1 MFKEVLQSIEG
12 VGIYPIIS
20 MIVFVIFFA
29 AVIIW
34 YFKADK
40 KYLNKMKNL
49 PLDNDEKS
57 NSNNTGEKHDKS

>member
-1 MFKEVLQSIEG
+1 MYKEVLQSIEG
-12 VGIYPIIS
+12 VGIFPIIS
-20 MIVFVIFFA
+20 MIVFAAFFTV
-29 AVIIW
+29 VIIW

>member
-12 VGIYPIIS
+12 IGIYPIIS
-20 MIVFVIFFA
+20 MIVFILFFV

-40 KYLNKMKNL
+40 KYLKKMKNL
-49 PLDNDEKS
+49 PLDEDEKS
-57 NSNNTGEKHDKS
+57 NSNNISKNYDKK